1 MLNTDILYFKITINV
16 LIFLKEV
23 AKTDRKGEEGRDN
36 QGRERGRQGMRER
49 ERSIIRMKPFG
60 R

>member
-36 QGRERGRQGMRER
+36 
-49 ERSIIRMKPFG
+49 
-60 R
+60 